1 VRFREFLRTTVL
13 VSGAAASL
21 LAAVTVGSVAGGH
34 GDGIVGEVAAGWW
47 IAAGLIG
54 VWVGRRAEVSP
65 PIARLLADARTGRS
79 LPEASPGRTLV
90 NRLWP
95 LLVMCFGAAAV
106 GVVLP
111 QVSAIAAGFA
121 IVWTL
126 GWRRQAAAV
135 QAIEDRDGAA
145 FYVEHT
151 SPLKPIRLVRTPGF
165 RALQPLDG
173 APEPRASGQLGSR
186 ASRRL
191 RSSAARRVESNAGR
205 RLASG
210 RSGRPR
216 R

>member
-1 VRFREFLRTTVL
+1 MRFREFLRTTVL

-34 GDGIVGEVAAGWW
+34 GDGVVGEVAVGWW
-47 IAAGLIG
+47 LAAGLIG
-54 VWVGRRAEVSP
+54 VWVGRRAAVSP

-79 LPEASPGRTLV
+79 LPEANPARTLV

-95 LLVMCFGAAAV
+95 LLVMCFGAAAI

-126 GWRRQAAAV
+126 GWRRQSSAV

-145 FYVEHT
+145 FYVEPT
-151 SPLKPIRLVRTPGF
+151 SPWKPIRLVRTPGL
-165 RALQPLDG
+165 RTPRPLDG
-173 APEPRASGQLGSR
+173 HPEANGSGRPEPT
-186 ASRRL
+186 
-191 RSSAARRVESNAGR
+191 
-205 RLASG
+205 ASG
-210 RSGRPR
+210 RPGP
-216 R
+216 